1 MASIDLPRPLQD
13 YFAFAET
20 TPTRN
25 GRRFSITLP
34 YIRPDGRLDRLQWWY
49 HLSVAKEM
57 ALGNAAADALR
68 AEAIDRFGVHIE
80 RWLHNTR
87 QDLYGNGA
95 IPYVSVEGNRVVA
108 AHQVDP
114 AASEGLLPNGEDEVA
129 GHVPVEHS
137 AMEHSAGFEPNDA
150 DMNVGEVQDAGGTT
164 PAESDH
170 RPTNKSAFG

>member
-1 MASIDLPRPLQD
+1 MASIDLPRALQD

-34 YIRPDGRLDRLQWWY
+34 YIRADGRLDRLQWWY
-49 HLSVAKEM
+49 HLSAAKEM
-57 ALGNAAADALR
+57 ALGESAAEALR
-68 AEAIDRFGVHIE
+68 AEAIDRFSVHIE

-95 IPYVSVEGNRVVA
+95 IPYVSAAGNRVVA
-108 AHQVDP
+108 AHQLDP
-114 AASEGLLPNGEDEVA
+114 AASEGLVHTGEDEVA
-129 GHVPVEHS
+129 DPVP
-137 AMEHSAGFEPNDA
+137 MEHSDAFEHNA
-150 DMNVGEVQDAGGTT
+150 HEVNAAEMQEAGGAT

-170 RPTNKSAFG
+170 LPANKSAFG